1 MKRESYSMSA
11 YGCFLIALGLPVCVS
26 AQAIHVT
33 GRIPC
38 AGRLDLVNS
47 GPSLGGESLGL
58 RGEGSGRSVQVRITD
73 AGEDR
78 VPVVLSLRT
87 NCGYRVAAEWMGTA
101 DAPVRI
107 AEAAV
112 LPANGTA
119 HLTLDALKATVT
131 PVDLGPGAPVVC
143 VAGRAIS
150 KGGNNT
156 TSDNAIL
163 IRLLLQLPRG
173 VPDATIRFTLNLGS

>member
-1 MKRESYSMSA
+1 MSA
-11 YGCFLIALGLPVCVS
+11 YACILIALGLPGSVS

-38 AGRLDLVNS
+38 EGRLDLVNS
-47 GPSLGGESLGL
+47 GPSLRGES
-58 RGEGSGRSVQVRITD
+58 SGRSVQVRITGV
-73 AGEDR
+73 GEDR

-87 NCGYRVAAEWMGTA
+87 NCGYRVAAQWIGTA
-101 DAPVRI
+101 DAPVWI

-112 LPANGTA
+112 LPANGA
-119 HLTLDALKATVT
+119 GHLTLDALKATVT
-131 PVDLGPGAPVVC
+131 PAELGPGAPAVC

-156 TSDNAIL
+156 TPDNAVL

-173 VPDATIRFTLNLGS
+173 APDATIRFTLNLGS

>member
-1 MKRESYSMSA
+1 MSA
-11 YGCFLIALGLPVCVS
+11 YACFLIAVGLPVVAS

-38 AGRLDLVNS
+38 AGRLDLVNA
-47 GPSLGGESLGL
+47 GPSLRGES
-58 RGEGSGRSVQVRITD
+58 SGQAVQVRITG

-87 NCGYRVAAEWMGTA
+87 NCGYRVNAELMGTA
-101 DAPVRI
+101 DTTVRI

-112 LPANGTA
+112 EPANGTA
-119 HLTLDALKATVT
+119 HLTVDALNATVT
-131 PVDLGPGAPVVC
+131 PAELGPGAPAVC

-156 TSDNAIL
+156 TPDNAVL
-163 IRLLLQLPRG
+163 IRLLLQLPSG
-173 VPDATIRFTLNLGS
+173 APNATILFTLNLLR

>member
-1 MKRESYSMSA
+1 MKMSA
-11 YGCFLIALGLPVCVS
+11 YACFLIGLGVPVGIS

-33 GRIPC
+33 GQIPC
-38 AGRLDLVNS
+38 AGRLDLVNA
-47 GPSLGGESLGL
+47 GPSLRGES
-58 RGEGSGRSVQVRITD
+58 SGRAVQVRITD

-87 NCGYRVAAEWMGTA
+87 NCGYRVAAEWLGKA
-101 DAPVRI
+101 DTPVSI
-107 AEAAV
+107 PEAVV
-112 LPANGTA
+112 LAANGTG
-119 HLTLDALKATVT
+119 HLTLDALRATVT
-131 PVDLGPGAPVVC
+131 PAELSPGAPAVC

-156 TSDNAIL
+156 TPDNAVH

-173 VPDATIRFTLNLGS
+173 VPDAAILFTLNLGS

>member
-1 MKRESYSMSA
+1 MFTYA
-11 YGCFLIALGLPVCVS
+11 CFLIAVGLPVSVS
-26 AQAIHVT
+26 AQAIHIA

-38 AGRLDLVNS
+38 AGRLDLVNA
-47 GPSLGGESLGL
+47 GPSLRGES
-58 RGEGSGRSVQVRITD
+58 SGQSVQVRLTD
-73 AGEDR
+73 VQEDR

-101 DAPVRI
+101 DTTVRI

-112 LPANGTA
+112 VPANGIA

-131 PVDLGPGAPVVC
+131 PAELGPGAPAVC
-143 VAGRAIS
+143 VAGRAVS
-150 KGGNNT
+150 KGGNDT
-156 TSDNAIL
+156 TADNAVL

-173 VPDATIRFTLNLGS
+173 APEATIRFTLNLLQ